1 MMKCKQTLQKDNTL
15 KVLSHNEINDI
26 LRESKVLPEKQA
38 TSILDEF
45 ESDHPEIYQAIFGD
59 LSDGVAEINQ
69 DMANLFLD
77 LCFDII
83 FIYRKVFGK
92 LPRISNEEQC
102 MVNSMSLLDA
112 ELKAISEDI
121 PMEKSLRNRLQKRFI
136 NRSVESGIQMDLLNH
151 LNTEVTKYASFN
163 KKRQPA
169 IYVTNNL
176 LFVIV
181 RLMDALYENQGIGP
195 TTA

>member
-1 MMKCKQTLQKDNTL
+1 LR
-15 KVLSHNEINDI
+15 VLSRHEINNI
-26 LRESKVLPEKQA
+26 LRESKMLPEKHV
-38 TSILDEF
+38 TFILDEF

-69 DMANLFLD
+69 DMADLFLD

-83 FIYRKVFGK
+83 FIYRNAFGK
-92 LPRISNEEQC
+92 LRKISNEEQW
-102 MVNSMSLLDA
+102 MMHSMSLLDA

-121 PMEKSLRNRLQKRFI
+121 PMERSLRNRLQKRFI
-136 NRSVESGIQMDLLNH
+136 KRIVESGIQMDLLNH

-176 LFVIV
+176 LFVVV
-181 RLMDALYENQGIGP
+181 RLMDALYENQRIGP